1 MLNQSTY
8 LGSLHV
14 YESNETI
21 SLTCE
26 KLLFLAMLFLD
37 ILFTVRV
44 ALVVILAFQLLVVK
58 SGTTIFGMS
67 IFVRW
72 KGSVMAM
79 ICNVGFV
86 VGFRLHS

>member
-1 MLNQSTY
+1 MFYQSTY
-8 LGSLHV
+8 PGSLHV

-26 KLLFLAMLFLD
+26 KLLFLAVLFLD

-44 ALVVILAFQLLVVK
+44 AIVVILAFQLLVVK

-67 IFVRW
+67 IFSKSIFGKCSIIVPMC
-72 KGSVMAM
+72 S
-79 ICNVGFV
+79 VGFV
-86 VGFRLHS
+86 ARI